1 MTSQPPRS
9 TRPETRLPYTTLFRS
24 SSIEQVD
31 NHSSALDTTNDRSVE
46 PPPIVAEQGDLS
58 PPETSSATDPLTS
71 VSNKIRSDPGIAAAA
86 DDSFLQAFFG
96 ALNGGLLLNLMTSVF
111 PILRTEVRRVGTT
124 SVIPCNSR
132 RSPV

>member
-86 DDSFLQAFFG
+86 DASFLTAFFG
-96 ALNGGLLLNLMTSVF
+96 ALIGGLLLNLMPCVF
-111 PILRTEVRRVGTT
+111 PILILKALDRKRV
-124 SVIPCNSR
+124 V
-132 RSPV
+132 